1 MPIKKIL
8 LFAIGAVLVIG
19 GITLTIKDWIFIK
32 VVFRGVIGPLLA
44 VIGLVVLTLTR
55 E

>member
-1 MPIKKIL
+1 MPTKKIL

-19 GITLTIKDWIFIK
+19 GITLTIKDWLFIK
-32 VVFRGVIGPLLA
+32 LLFRGVIGPLLA
-44 VIGLVVLTLTR
+44 VVGMVVLTAAR